1 MTSCAIINITRK
13 ECFSAAHRLHSPHL
27 SDEVNKDIFGKCNS
41 ENGHGHNYTVEVT
54 IRGPIDLKTGM
65 VMNLTDL
72 KACMDSAIMKQLDHK
87 NIDKDVMHFQKIP
100 STTENVAVFIWD
112 SLKSKLPKP
121 ELLFEVKLYE
131 TDKNFVSYRGKM
143 RNGTQNGGRP
153 FDRRA
158 SENVIAFMSS
168 DSD

>member
-1 MTSCAIINITRK
+1 
-13 ECFSAAHRLHSPHL
+13 
-27 SDEVNKDIFGKCNS
+27 
-41 ENGHGHNYTVEVT
+41 
-54 IRGPIDLKTGM
+54 
-65 VMNLTDL
+65 MNLTDL

-143 RNGTQNGGRP
+143 RNGLQNGGRP